1 MGLKRGLWRSTG
13 IGWVVDAVKNVVDEG
28 SVSDGVKKTIKE
40 DMTEDSPIGKMIY
53 ESGRYD
59 GKKEGYEAASAEYE
73 NKLLEQA
80 DLFLKQTKVFENER
94 NKYEELLDEYDQ
106 EIELLENK
114 VDKTEEEMKY
124 LLELL
129 LRERSLRR
137 LVPLNVHNA

>member
-1 MGLKRGLWRSTG
+1 MRLVAFRKRL
-13 IGWVVDAVKNVVDEG
+13 
-28 SVSDGVKKTIKE
+28 
-40 DMTEDSPIGKMIY
+40 
-53 ESGRYD
+53 
-59 GKKEGYEAASAEYE
+59 
-73 NKLLEQA
+73 
-80 DLFLKQTKVFENER
+80 KVFENER